1 MNYGMKYSITEV
13 VKSAFS
19 IMLTILTHMF
29 TAPASHLLGKQS
41 TSALIP
47 SSLQFTL

>member
-1 MNYGMKYSITEV
+1 MNYGTKYSIVEV

-19 IMLTILTHMF
+19 IMLTVLTHMF
-29 TAPASHLLGKQS
+29 TTLSHHLLGKHS